1 MDDSPTFNSL
11 HDLKLHLG
19 GLSGENLRS
28 AFERHID
35 PAVGVEYRRLFAVGH
50 SDEPLVEIPDNEF
63 PRVVP
68 HPYAEVGAPYNS
80 RSPFYIRQSVL
91 PRLQLAQNVLRSQH
105 AGWSIQVFD
114 AWRPL
119 PVQRYMVEHEFERL
133 KSEEGLAQKSLDAD
147 TEQRLWHTVFSIW
160 ARPSDDPQ
168 LPPPH
173 TTGAALDITLL
184 DHNGQPVDMG
194 SSIDS
199 LGEAALPAHF
209 ANSSVESGRHAQAN
223 RALLAGVMTMA
234 GFQRHPFEWWHFSFG
249 DQLWALMCWL
259 DTPMVYQTPL
269 YGRVD

>member
-1 MDDSPTFNSL
+1 MNDSPIIRSL
-11 HDLKLHLG
+11 QDLKLHLG
-19 GLSGENLRS
+19 EFSADDLRG

-35 PAVGVEYRRLFAVGH
+35 PASGVEYRGLFAAGH
-50 SDEPLVEIPDNEF
+50 SEEPLVEVPDAEF
-63 PRVVP
+63 KRVDP

-91 PRLQLAQNVLRSQH
+91 PRLQLAQNVLRSQRP
-105 AGWSIQVFD
+105 GWSIQIYD

-133 KSEEGLAQKSLDAD
+133 KSLDGLDKEDIDAD
-147 TEQRLWHTVFSIW
+147 TEQRLWRKVFSVW

-184 DHNGQPVDMG
+184 DNHGNPADMG
-194 SSIDS
+194 SSIDCF
-199 LGEAALPAHF
+199 GEASLPAHF
-209 ANSSVESGRHAQAN
+209 ANSPVETGQRAHDN
-223 RALLAGVMTMA
+223 RVLLAEVMTMA

-249 DQLWALMCWL
+249 DQLWALMSWL

>member
-1 MDDSPTFNSL
+1 MDDSPTCSSL
-11 HDLKLHLG
+11 QELKLHLG
-19 GLSGENLRS
+19 GLPGENLRR
-28 AFERHID
+28 AFEQHLD
-35 PAVGVEYRRLFAVGH
+35 PADGVEYRRFFSVGH
-50 SDEPLVEIPDNEF
+50 SDEPLVEIPDAEF
-63 PRVVP
+63 PRVAP

-80 RSPFYIRQSVL
+80 RSPFHIRQSVL

-133 KSEEGLAQKSLDAD
+133 KKIEGLDQQQLDAD
-147 TEQRLWHTVFSIW
+147 SEQRLWHKVFSVW

-184 DHNGQPVDMG
+184 DDSGQPVDMG
-194 SSIDS
+194 SRIDS
-199 LGEAALPAHF
+199 FGEAALPGYFAGSAAETGQRAH
-209 ANSSVESGRHAQAN
+209 AN
-223 RALLAGVMTMA
+223 RALLAEVMTMA